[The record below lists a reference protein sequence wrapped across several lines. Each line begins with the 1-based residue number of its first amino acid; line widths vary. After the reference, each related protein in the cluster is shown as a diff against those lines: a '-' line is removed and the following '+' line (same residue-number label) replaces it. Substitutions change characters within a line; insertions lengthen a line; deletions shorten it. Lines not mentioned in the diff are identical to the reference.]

1 MRRRADPALK
11 YRAYTPKISQQE
23 ELLAIRH
30 GDFDPKQYDLK
41 LLGAKSRFEEAA
53 EHTRLPQ
60 PVSDTELQDMVLP
73 IIHEYTERLFKE

>member
-41 LLGAKSRFEEAA
+41 LLDAKSRFEEAA
-53 EHTRLPQ
+53 EHTRLP
-60 PVSDTELQDMVLP
+60 PACKRYGIAGYGIAYHP
-73 IIHEYTERLFKE
+73 RIY

>member
-1 MRRRADPALK
+1 M
-11 YRAYTPKISQQE
+11 
-23 ELLAIRH
+23 AIRH

-41 LLGAKSRFEEAA
+41 LLDAKSRFEEAA

-73 IIHEYTERLFKE
+73 IIHEYTERLFKEREHQPTTSLKNEG